1 MSEIT
6 AEKLTK
12 AYLKIREE
20 RAKLSAEY
28 KERDSV
34 LSRQLEKVR
43 KGLLDYCNAHNVES
57 VRTSEG
63 LFYRSVKTKYW
74 TNDWEKMHAFVV
86 EHQVP
91 ELLEK
96 RLNQTNLKQFLEEN
110 PESKPEGLNIDSE
123 ESIAVRK
130 KGWISQGMCPSKT

>member
-1 MSEIT
+1 MGDIT

-12 AYLKIREE
+12 AYIKIRDE

-28 KERDSV
+28 KEKDSV
-34 LSRQLEKVR
+34 LSRQLERVKQ
-43 KGLLDYCNAHNVES
+43 GLLDYCNDHSVES

-63 LFYRSVKTKYW
+63 LFYRSVKQKFW
-74 TNDWEKMHAFVV
+74 PNDWEKMHAFIM
-86 EHQVP
+86 EHNVP

-110 PESKPEGLNIDSE
+110 PESQPDCLNVDSE
-123 ESIAVRK
+123 YSMSVRK
-130 KGWISQGMCPSKT
+130 K

>member
-63 LFYRSVKTKYW
+63 LFYRSVKDKVL
-74 TNDWEKMHAFVV
+74 D
-86 EHQVP
+86 
-91 ELLEK
+91 
-96 RLNQTNLKQFLEEN
+96 
-110 PESKPEGLNIDSE
+110 
-123 ESIAVRK
+123 
-130 KGWISQGMCPSKT
+130 

>member
-1 MSEIT
+1 MGDIT

-12 AYLKIREE
+12 AYIKIRDE

-28 KERDSV
+28 KEKDSV
-34 LSRQLEKVR
+34 LSRQLERVKQ
-43 KGLLDYCNAHNVES
+43 GLLDYCNDHSVES

-63 LFYRSVKTKYW
+63 LFYRSVKQKFW
-74 TNDWEKMHAFVV
+74 TNDWEKMHAFIM
-86 EHQVP
+86 EHNVP

-110 PESKPEGLNIDSE
+110 PESQPDCLNVDSE
-123 ESIAVRK
+123 YYMSVRK
-130 KGWISQGMCPSKT
+130 K

>member
-123 ESIAVRK
+123 YSIAVRK
-130 KGWISQGMCPSKT
+130 K

>member
-86 EHQVP
+86 EHRVP

-123 ESIAVRK
+123 YSIAVRK
-130 KGWISQGMCPSKT
+130 K

>member
-63 LFYRSVKTKYW
+63 LFYRSTKTKYW

-86 EHQVP
+86 EHKVP

-123 ESIAVRK
+123 YSIAVRK
-130 KGWISQGMCPSKT
+130 K